1 MSYFIPRKP
10 WRGRL
15 GALLGIL
22 IMALSL
28 RAAVSVVPPL
38 LGTMGPELGFD
49 AATTGALAM
58 LPPLVFAAAGLATP
72 ALIRWQGA
80 ERVLTAAVLLAVAGQ
95 LSRAAVD
102 SVWPFLGMSAVVMAG
117 YGMGNVVLPP
127 LVKKYFPD
135 RMGVVTA
142 GYVTLLAVGTAA
154 SPQLAVPVAELADWR
169 VSIALWASVSALVLA
184 PWGVQLLRDRR
195 ARDANDDGGA
205 AFAGPVAAGA
215 GAAASAHGEGAAA
228 RATQAPAPPVQ
239 HLNPWRS
246 RVAWGLAIFLAG
258 NSAQTY
264 VYFTWLPPYLT
275 GQGVEAAAAGSALAY
290 FAILG
295 LPVSLLVPLLVPK
308 MRNPIIAVVIF
319 AACWASG
326 HLGLYLAPTA
336 GTWWWITLAGLGQG
350 TFAMALLMMNL
361 RSRTQHGAA
370 VLAGFSQG
378 IGYAGAGLAPL
389 LFGVVQEATGGWTAS
404 FAMLGVCLLVLLVGA
419 VMINPRRYVEDQA
432 TGSDTGS
439 DAGHDAGL
447 AEAAGPGE
455 DRRSGS
461 GSDSDAGIARGRG

>member
-10 WRGRL
+10 WRGRI

-80 ERVLTAAVLLAVAGQ
+80 ERVLAAAVLLAVAGQ

-184 PWGVQLLRDRR
+184 PWGVQLLRDGR
-195 ARDANDDGGA
+195 ARDDDGGA

-215 GAAASAHGEGAAA
+215 GSAASAHREGATA
-228 RATQAPAPPVQ
+228 RTTQAQAPAVQ
-239 HLNPWRS
+239 HLNPWCS

-275 GQGVEAAAAGSALAY
+275 GQGVDAAAAGSALAY

-319 AACWASG
+319 AACWAGG

-419 VMINPRRYVEDQA
+419 VMINPRRYIEDDGA
-432 TGSDTGS
+432 
-439 DAGHDAGL
+439 
-447 AEAAGPGE
+447 AAGTLPEATARPAPAEGNPSTSFGE
-455 DRRSGS
+455 KRR
-461 GSDSDAGIARGRG
+461 

>member
-1 MSYFIPRKP
+1 VSYFIPRKP
-10 WRGRL
+10 WRGRI

-28 RAAVSVVPPL
+28 RPAVSVVPPL
-38 LGTMGPELGFD
+38 LGTVGPELGFD
-49 AATTGALAM
+49 AATIGALAM

-72 ALIRWQGA
+72 ALIRRLGA

-95 LSRAAVD
+95 LGRAAVD
-102 SVWPFLGMSAVVMAG
+102 SVWPFLGLSAVVMAG

-169 VSIALWASVSALVLA
+169 VSIALWASVSALVLV
-184 PWGVQLLRDRR
+184 PWAAQLLRDRR
-195 ARDANDDGGA
+195 TQRDANDDGGSPGSEA
-205 AFAGPVAAGA
+205 AAAGA
-215 GAAASAHGEGAAA
+215 GQPASARTEGDTA
-228 RATQAPAPPVQ
+228 RPAQVPASSVPR
-239 HLNPWRS
+239 LNPWRS

-275 GQGVEAAAAGSALAY
+275 GEGVDAGVAGSALAY

-295 LPVSLLVPLLVPK
+295 LPVSLLVPLMVPK
-308 MRNPIIAVVIF
+308 MRNPIIAVVVF
-319 AACWASG
+319 CACWAGG

-378 IGYAGAGLAPL
+378 IGYAGAGVAPL

-419 VMINPRRYVEDQA
+419 VMINPRRYIEDDGAAVGTLPEA
-432 TGSDTGS
+432 T
-439 DAGHDAGL
+439 ARPVP
-447 AEAAGPGE
+447 AEGKLSTSFGE
-455 DRRSGS
+455 K
-461 GSDSDAGIARGRG
+461 RG

>member
-1 MSYFIPRKP
+1 
-10 WRGRL
+10 
-15 GALLGIL
+15 
-22 IMALSL
+22 
-28 RAAVSVVPPL
+28 
-38 LGTMGPELGFD
+38 
-49 AATTGALAM
+49 
-58 LPPLVFAAAGLATP
+58 
-72 ALIRWQGA
+72 
-80 ERVLTAAVLLAVAGQ
+80 
-95 LSRAAVD
+95 
-102 SVWPFLGMSAVVMAG
+102 
-117 YGMGNVVLPP
+117 
-127 LVKKYFPD
+127 
-135 RMGVVTA
+135 
-142 GYVTLLAVGTAA
+142 
-154 SPQLAVPVAELADWR
+154 
-169 VSIALWASVSALVLA
+169 VLA

-205 AFAGPVAAGA
+205 VFAGPVAAGA
-215 GAAASAHGEGAAA
+215 GPAASAHGEGAAA

-275 GQGVEAAAAGSALAY
+275 GQGVDAAAAGSALAY

-319 AACWASG
+319 AACWAGG

-378 IGYAGAGLAPL
+378 IGYAGAGVAPL

-419 VMINPRRYVEDQA
+419 VMINPRRYIEDDGA
-432 TGSDTGS
+432 
-439 DAGHDAGL
+439 
-447 AEAAGPGE
+447 AAGTLPEATARPVPAEGNPSASFGE
-455 DRRSGS
+455 K
-461 GSDSDAGIARGRG
+461 RG

>member
-1 MSYFIPRKP
+1 VSYFIPQKP
-10 WRGRL
+10 WRGRI

-22 IMALSL
+22 VMALSL

-38 LGTMGPELGFD
+38 LGTVGPELGFD

-80 ERVLTAAVLLAVAGQ
+80 ERVLTVAVLLAVVGQ
-95 LSRAAVD
+95 LGRALVD
-102 SVWPFLGMSAVVMAG
+102 SVWPFLGLSAVVMAG

-154 SPQLAVPVAELADWR
+154 SPQLAVPVAELAGWR
-169 VSIALWASVSALVLA
+169 VSIALWASVSALVLV
-184 PWGVQLLRDRR
+184 PWGVQLLGDRR
-195 ARDANDDGGA
+195 VRDANDDGG
-205 AFAGPVAAGA
+205 GP
-215 GAAASAHGEGAAA
+215 AA
-228 RATQAPAPPVQ
+228 RAVPTGAGPAGSGAETAVPAANGAVAGKSRAAATRAPAVQ

-275 GQGVEAAAAGSALAY
+275 GQGVDAAAAGSALAY

-308 MRNPIIAVVIF
+308 MRNPIIAVVVF

-326 HLGLYLAPTA
+326 HLGLYLAPTD
-336 GTWWWITLAGLGQG
+336 GTWWWITLSGLGQG

-378 IGYAGAGLAPL
+378 IGYAGAGVAPL

-419 VMINPRRYVEDQA
+419 VMINPRRYIEDA
-432 TGSDTGS
+432 D
-439 DAGHDAGL
+439 
-447 AEAAGPGE
+447 AAGALPVREGHQL
-455 DRRSGS
+455 RS
-461 GSDSDAGIARGRG
+461 R